1 MTYHT
6 GPSYPRPSGYEPM
19 GSARPQLD
27 LRDWIGLLWREK
39 WLMIIVFI
47 LISALGIAFAT
58 TLQKNYTANAR
69 LSILLGQEY
78 VFTPRV
84 GAAGEGAAPKQEQ
97 IVQSEVEVI
106 KSAQIAERVIRKIG
120 LDRLFNP
127 EDIQITQGPD
137 TPERRIAFGVDQFQ
151 RNFSAEA
158 STNTTVIKL
167 GYQSKDPV
175 IAATV
180 LNTMIDEYLTY
191 RREVLFEDQTGA
203 LRVQRNEFDTRLQEL
218 EAEITAFLGANGVA
232 DFEGERAALQSLLST
247 ARADLL
253 NVQSRQREAEGRFAA
268 SDRSYRSEPR
278 EVRLSF
284 ETDNSR
290 RRIELASQLAELQ
303 TRYTE
308 QSQPVQDMRRRI
320 EALDELLGSE
330 QGRAAGTTKTGANPV
345 RDTLAADRA
354 RNAAEVEAL
363 TQREAILEA
372 QVAQLQARAIQ
383 LSQVKPLFDDLMRRK
398 AILEE
403 QVKQFSTREASS
415 QAQNELSRTSNENI
429 RVIERANVP
438 TRGKSWK
445 KEVAMLSVFFAA
457 LTALAAGL
465 MRAFSRTTFPTP
477 SSIGRTLGLPILATV
492 TR

>member
-6 GPSYPRPSGYEPM
+6 GPGYPRIGGYEPT

-27 LRDWIGLLWREK
+27 LRDWVGLLWREK
-39 WLMIIVFI
+39 WLMAIVFI

-58 TLQKNYTANAR
+58 TLQKSYTASAR

-127 EDIQITQGPD
+127 EDIKITQGPD

-151 RNFSAEA
+151 RNFTAGASA
-158 STNTTVIKL
+158 NTTVIQL

-175 IAATV
+175 IAAKV
-180 LNTMIDEYLTY
+180 LNTLIDEYLTY

-203 LRVQRNEFDTRLQEL
+203 LRTQRNEFETRLQEA

-253 NVQSRQREAEGRFAA
+253 NVQARQREAEGRFAA

-278 EVRLSF
+278 EVQLSF

-290 RRIELASQLAELQ
+290 RRIELATQLAELQ

-345 RDTLAADRA
+345 RDTMASDRA

-363 TQREAILEA
+363 TQREATLEV

-383 LSQVKPLFDDLMRRK
+383 LSQVKPMFDDLVRRK
-398 AILEE
+398 VILEE

-445 KEVAMLSVFFAA
+445 KEAAILSVFFAA
-457 LTALAAGL
+457 FTAFAAGL
-465 MRAFSRTTFPTP
+465 MRALSRTTFPTP

>member
-1 MTYHT
+1 MNHFK
-6 GPSYPRPSGYEPM
+6 GPSYPRTGGYEPN
-19 GSARPQLD
+19 GSARPRLD

-47 LISALGIAFAT
+47 LISALGIAFST
-58 TLQKNYTANAR
+58 TLQKIYTANAR

-97 IVQSEVEVI
+97 IVQSEIEVI

-120 LDRLFNP
+120 LDRLFDP
-127 EDIQITQGPD
+127 EEIQITQGPD
-137 TPERRIAFGVDQFQ
+137 TSERRIAFGVDQFQ
-151 RNFSAEA
+151 RNFSAAA
-158 STNTTVIKL
+158 SSNTTVIQL
-167 GYQSKDPV
+167 GYQNKDPV
-175 IAATV
+175 IAAQV

-191 RREVLFEDQTGA
+191 RREVLFEDQTGG
-203 LRVQRNEFDTRLQEL
+203 LRVQRNEFETRLQEV
-218 EAEITAFLGANGVA
+218 EAEIATFQGANGVT
-232 DFEGERAALQSLLST
+232 DFESERLALQSLLSST
-247 ARADLL
+247 RADLL
-253 NVQSRQREAEGRFAA
+253 NVQSRQREAEGRFAE
-268 SDRSYRSEPR
+268 SDRSYRSEPL
-278 EVRLSF
+278 EVRISF

-320 EALDELLGSE
+320 EALDELLGSD

-372 QVAQLQARAIQ
+372 QVAQLQARALQ

-445 KEVAMLSVFFAA
+445 KEVALLSIFFAA
-457 LTALAAGL
+457 GTALAAGL

-477 SSIGRTLGLPILATV
+477 SSIGRTLGLPILATM

>member
-1 MTYHT
+1 MTYQT
-6 GPSYPRPSGYEPM
+6 GPSYPRTGGYEPTA
-19 GSARPQLD
+19 SARPQLD

-39 WLMIIVFI
+39 WLMLIVFI
-47 LISALGIAFAT
+47 LISALGIVFAI
-58 TLQKNYTANAR
+58 TLQKNYTATAR

-106 KSAQIAERVIRKIG
+106 KSTQVAERVIRKIG

-127 EDIQITQGPD
+127 EEIRITQGPD

-151 RNFSAEA
+151 RNFSAAA
-158 STNTTVIKL
+158 STNTTVIQL

-175 IAATV
+175 IAAKV
-180 LNTMIDEYLTY
+180 LNSVIDEYLTY

-203 LRVQRNEFDTRLQEL
+203 LRVQRTEFETRLQEL
-218 EAEITAFLGANGVA
+218 EAEITTFLGVNGVA
-232 DFEGERAALQSLLST
+232 DFEAERSVLQSLLST
-247 ARADLL
+247 TRADLL
-253 NVQSRQREAEGRFAA
+253 NVQSRQREAEGRFAV

-320 EALDELLGSE
+320 SALDELLGSD
-330 QGRAAGTTKTGANPV
+330 QGREAGTTKTGANPV
-345 RDTLAADRA
+345 RDTMAADRA

-372 QVAQLQARAIQ
+372 QVAQLQARAIE
-383 LSQVKPLFDDLMRRK
+383 LSQVKPVFDELVRRK

-403 QVKQFSTREASS
+403 QVKQFSSREASS
-415 QAQNELSRTSNENI
+415 RAQNELSRTSNENI
-429 RVIERANVP
+429 RVIERATVP

-457 LTALAAGL
+457 LTAVAAGL

>member
-1 MTYHT
+1 
-6 GPSYPRPSGYEPM
+6 
-19 GSARPQLD
+19 
-27 LRDWIGLLWREK
+27 
-39 WLMIIVFI
+39 
-47 LISALGIAFAT
+47 
-58 TLQKNYTANAR
+58 
-69 LSILLGQEY
+69 
-78 VFTPRV
+78 
-84 GAAGEGAAPKQEQ
+84 
-97 IVQSEVEVI
+97 
-106 KSAQIAERVIRKIG
+106 
-120 LDRLFNP
+120 
-127 EDIQITQGPD
+127 
-137 TPERRIAFGVDQFQ
+137 
-151 RNFSAEA
+151 
-158 STNTTVIKL
+158 
-167 GYQSKDPV
+167 
-175 IAATV
+175 
-180 LNTMIDEYLTY
+180 MIDEYLTY

-203 LRVQRNEFDTRLQEL
+203 LRIQRNEFETRLQEL
-218 EAEITAFLGANGVA
+218 EGEITTFLGANGVA
-232 DFEGERAALQSLLST
+232 DFEAERLALQSLLST

-268 SDRSYRSEPR
+268 SDRSFRSEPR

-320 EALDELLGSE
+320 EALDELLGSD

-345 RDTLAADRA
+345 RDTLASDRA

-445 KEVAMLSVFFAA
+445 KEAVMLSVFFAA
-457 LTALAAGL
+457 ITALAAGL

-492 TR
+492 AR